1 MSDSA
6 LELHHT
12 GDLLRVRKLAR
23 ARREMRRQSER
34 WLALVRLVGACD
46 FFAVAATLGYGAGLL
61 EWRVLLPILSA
72 YAAIAGLILVVT
84 RDEGPLRPLSVFAPS
99 IDVLVVYALQDL
111 GMPLSPQPA
120 GVAGW
125 TLGVLVLLV
134 LLASLTLRPAM
145 IAATAVF
152 AWVCEAMLQQ
162 KAGINWG
169 TILASGIVLGLA
181 AVVTA
186 LAARRIEELVS
197 RMAAEEV
204 AGRLQQ
210 ERNLELE
217 LAAAEV
223 RAAHRE
229 LAVQHAELVAA
240 HQRAERLSQL
250 VVHDLKGPLTSVLTL
265 MELTASH
272 LEGDAPA
279 RADLGVAL
287 REGQRMLGMVQDLL
301 AISRLEEGALR
312 IEPRQ
317 QRVLPILEA
326 IAAAH
331 GPAAQQKGAPLTV
344 RAHPELTFV
353 FDPGL
358 LHRLIENL
366 VLNALRFVGKG
377 EGIEVAAGIQDGELQ
392 LLVANNGKAISPQR
406 RDSIF
411 EKQVVTPAPGARHN
425 FGLGLTF
432 CRLVAEAH
440 GGRIALEDVPG
451 WEVAFVVRLP
461 SGIAPVGRLV

>member
-1 MSDSA
+1 MDHTEPVGFRQRLCQLADEQGA
-6 LELHHT
+6 LYRS
-12 GDLLRVRKLAR
+12 LLAT
-23 ARREMRRQSER
+23 RR
-34 WLALVRLVGACD
+34 
-46 FFAVAATLGYGAGLL
+46 
-61 EWRVLLPILSA
+61 
-72 YAAIAGLILVVT
+72 
-84 RDEGPLRPLSVFAPS
+84 
-99 IDVLVVYALQDL
+99 VLVVLDDARDSEHVR
-111 GMPLSPQPA
+111 PLLPGGSGSLVLVPSRRRLDGLVARSGARPLPLETLAAGPATRLIADAAEMA
-120 GVAGW
+120 GVPITGRQAAD
-125 TLGVLVLLV
+125 
-134 LLASLTLRPAM
+134 LARLCDHLPLALR
-145 IAATAVF
+145 
-152 AWVCEAMLQQ
+152 
-162 KAGINWG
+162 
-169 TILASGIVLGLA
+169 
-181 AVVTA
+181 VV
-186 LAARRIEELVS
+186 AARLAVQSGVDDLV
-197 RMAAEEV
+197 
-204 AGRLQQ
+204 
-210 ERNLELE
+210 LE

-229 LAVQHAELVAA
+229 LAAQHAELVAA
-240 HQRAERLSQL
+240 HQRAEALSQL

-461 SGIAPVGRLV
+461 SGIAPVSRLV